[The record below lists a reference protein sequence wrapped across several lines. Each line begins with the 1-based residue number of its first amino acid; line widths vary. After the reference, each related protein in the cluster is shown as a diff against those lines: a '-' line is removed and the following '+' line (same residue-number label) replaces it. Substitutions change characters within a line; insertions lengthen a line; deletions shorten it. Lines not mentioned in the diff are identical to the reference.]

1 MFFTSTINI
10 NFAKAR
16 CDLSKEPTRRCP
28 HGWYSGCKLGMLE
41 DSPRIDISGELHE
54 SVIRHLAIAA
64 LVAYPLSALGADQA
78 TDVKGK
84 WIAKTHT
91 ILVGKGGH
99 WPKGRGTWDQ
109 PALLEKDLAF
119 DIRVRTAAASGA

>member
-1 MFFTSTINI
+1 MRSRESDPKRGSLTFNSGAEDQIDSVVAFVGINPNHRRKLARKGFPFSWHGSLRAFGILPTSMLFTSTINI

-16 CDLSKEPTRRCP
+16 RDLSKEPTRRCP

-64 LVAYPLSALGADQA
+64 LVA
-78 TDVKGK
+78 
-84 WIAKTHT
+84 
-91 ILVGKGGH
+91 
-99 WPKGRGTWDQ
+99 
-109 PALLEKDLAF
+109 
-119 DIRVRTAAASGA
+119 